1 MHRVGE
7 GSVGRRAGEGW
18 VAMFLGTHSPR
29 LDDKGRLVLP
39 AKFREALAAGVVL
52 AKGQDRALV
61 LWPVA
66 EFAAYAERLAEAS
79 RNDANVRAYTRVF
92 FSGASDEVPDRQGR
106 VTIAPALRDYAGLER
121 DVVIVGAGQTC
132 EIWAPA
138 AWEAYM
144 SESEPKFA
152 DLNQEVVPGLF

>member
-1 MHRVGE
+1 V
-7 GSVGRRAGEGW
+7 
-18 VAMFLGTHSPR
+18 FLGMHHPR

-39 AKFREALAAGVVL
+39 AKYRDALAEGVVL

-61 LWPVA
+61 LWPA
-66 EFAAYAERLAEAS
+66 KEFAAYAERLAEAS

-92 FSGASDEVPDRQGR
+92 FSGASDESPDRQGR
-106 VTIAPALRDYAGLER
+106 VTIPPALREYAGLER

-132 EIWAPA
+132 EIWAPT
-138 AWEAYM
+138 AWQTYM
-144 SESEPKFA
+144 SQSEPKFA